1 MDHGLY
7 LNYNSARRILDNKC
21 FCKIVAEEKLED
33 ETGFFGIAS
42 YASIATPAVKTGK
55 FFFYIETI
63 LSERKLALQG
73 DDLEEYEL
81 TLELIGEEEYKNVMY
96 SVFSCFSY
104 FQGSDN
110 GAHKFVNRQ
119 YAIPKI
125 LVKEILTNMQRHYPL
140 TYSHQK
146 VMNIIGWTN

>member
-1 MDHGLY
+1 MDHGLC
-7 LNYNSARRILDNKC
+7 LNYNQARRILDNKC

-42 YASIATPAVKTGK
+42 YASMARPAIKTGK
-55 FFFYIETI
+55 FFFYIETV
-63 LSERKLALQG
+63 LSEKKLSLKG

-81 TLELIGEEEYKNVMY
+81 TLELIGEEEYKKTIY

-104 FQGSDN
+104 FRDSDRRIY
-110 GAHKFVNRQ
+110 KFVNRQ

-125 LVKEILTNMQRHYPL
+125 LIKEILTNMQRDYPL